1 MNLDSF
7 QITSAVVHDIPHGG
21 DQDQPLVLTDAPITL
36 DDALSAYFRKKII
49 KSLGLWG
56 LEVVVDPDGAATSPT
71 GSAFDPRTRPNLEWT
86 STTPSNASAAAE
98 VDPRHHGRA
107 PPRPACTSLAARR

>member
-49 KSLGLWG
+49 KSLGLRG
-56 LEVVVDPDGAATSPT
+56 LEVVVDRDGAACVRDAVAEVLAT
-71 GSAFDPRTRPNLEWT
+71 
-86 STTPSNASAAAE
+86 ASAWR
-98 VDPRHHGRA
+98 PPTRRRA
-107 PPRPACTSLAARR
+107 PGRCRRPQLAAC

>member
-7 QITSAVVHDIPHGG
+7 QITSAVVHHIPHGG

-49 KSLGLWG
+49 KSLGLRG
-56 LEVVVDPDGAATSPT
+56 LEVVVDPDGAACVRE
-71 GSAFDPRTRPNLEWT
+71 AVAEVL
-86 STTPSNASAAAE
+86 ASAERVWRPPSASPSISTRSRRAAT
-98 VDPRHHGRA
+98 PQ
-107 PPRPACTSLAARR
+107 AC